1 MRLQVE
7 RVDPNALRRSRF
19 DPAVRST
26 RATFYDIITD
36 KSHPHS
42 TLATRASA
50 EKPRQ
55 GMVIKPKVRGF
66 VCITSHPLGCAAHV
80 QEQIDYV
87 RGKGLIKDGPKS
99 VLVIGA
105 STGYGLASRITAAFG
120 SGAKTL
126 GIFFERPSEEGRPAT
141 PGWYNSIALT
151 NAARAAGLYAANLN
165 GDAFSDDLKQQALAI
180 IKRDMGPIDLVVY
193 SLASPRRTHPRT
205 GVVHKSVL
213 KPVGASYTNKTVDTD
228 KGIVST
234 ITIEPASEAEIADT
248 TAVMGGEDWEL
259 WMDALAS
266 ANLLAPGATSV
277 AYSYIGP
284 EVTWAIY
291 KNGTIGLA
299 KNDLERSAKKID
311 AQLKAHGYGRAFISV
326 NKALVTQASS
336 AIPVVPLYISIL
348 YKIMK
353 ANGTH
358 EGCIE
363 QIQRLF
369 ARQMYNGSA
378 LTFDEGGRVR
388 IDDLEMKP
396 DVQAEVAR
404 LWPQVTTE
412 NLAALTDIAGYRR
425 EFLKLFGFG
434 LAGIDYESDVEPHI
448 PLT

>member
-1 MRLQVE
+1 
-7 RVDPNALRRSRF
+7 
-19 DPAVRST
+19 
-26 RATFYDIITD
+26 
-36 KSHPHS
+36 
-42 TLATRASA
+42 
-50 EKPRQ
+50 
-55 GMVIKPKVRGF
+55 MVIKPKVRGF
-66 VCITSHPLGCAAHV
+66 VCVTAHPVGCAAHV
-80 QEQIDYV
+80 QQQIDHV
-87 RGKGLIKDGPKS
+87 RRNGPIKNGPKS

-105 STGYGLASRITAAFG
+105 STGYGLASRIAAAFG

-141 PGWYNSIALT
+141 PGWYNSIAVT
-151 NAARAAGLYAANLN
+151 RAARSEGLYAANLN
-165 GDAFSDDLKQQALAI
+165 GDAFSDDIKKQALEI
-180 IKRDMGPIDLVVY
+180 IRRDMGPVDLVVY

-234 ITIEPASEAEIADT
+234 VTIDPANEAEIADT
-248 TAVMGGEDWEL
+248 IAVMGGEDWQMWMEEL
-259 WMDALAS
+259 DRAKLI
-266 ANLLAPGATSV
+266 APGATAV

-299 KNDLERSAKKID
+299 KNDLERAARAID
-311 AQLKAHGYGRAFISV
+311 ALLKTNGYGRAFISV

-353 ANGTH
+353 ARGTH

-378 LTFDEGGRVR
+378 LHFDDGGRVR

-404 LWPQVTTE
+404 IWPEVTTE
-412 NLAALTDIAGYRR
+412 NLPSLTDIAGYRA

-434 LAGIDYESDVEPHI
+434 LPGVNYEEPVEPHI
-448 PLT
+448 PML